1 MTTSRNSRFQV
12 DAWFVVIACTLLYPT
27 RVLSQNLW
35 VIDTTWGWSQDT
47 DAGLFSSFSLFP
59 NGAPWGSDAFMW
71 ENPHTLI
78 YHDPLAPS
86 SMGQWTIVGTAMWG
100 EEVSSE
106 GSFYLSSSDQGVPS
120 ESLLFPAMENASF
133 TDTLRATSRGACA
146 CGEDIVVV
154 GDLTSSDT
162 TRSAFALKW
171 GLWSSNVPFMYD
183 LSFSEGGVDTLT
195 FLGPDQS
202 FEACA
207 AYGAQLAMVGWG
219 LDSCCV
225 HKEVPIVRVVDGESG
240 ASWTG
245 FGNSGTI
252 ALELP
257 SGMINDSIGGLPIH
271 ETGGWFEDVAWS
283 PDGQV
288 LFAAGA
294 ALNGNVFQPL
304 LAKFHIDGTLD
315 EPFADGGL
323 SLPLLSPSQNHWIT
337 SLAVL
342 ENGDVVALM
351 KAGTGEDIEGTSLW
365 LLHWNPLGEWQVDV
379 LPWEDVFT
387 PGHLEA
393 RGNEVAIVGTIGDDI
408 SIFGERQI
416 GVATWSPDS
425 SWTGVGSSSSQYLLS
440 GSDIAWVGDSALHV
454 SARYNSPTIPAVE
467 APWDDGS
474 SFGIYRFSRQNLPTA
489 IEELT
494 VLTPSSQVKP
504 SPTNEMTQW
513 AIERPADRVVLR
525 NIMGNMVWDE
535 MINGEEEEV
544 LLRTSFLPNGVYIA
558 TASYEGKVVAQT
570 RFIVGH

>member
-12 DAWFVVIACTLLYPT
+12 DAWFVVIACALPYPT

-59 NGAPWGSDAFMW
+59 QGAPWGSDAFMW

-78 YHDPLAPS
+78 YHEALAS
-86 SMGQWTIVGTAMWG
+86 ASMGQWTIVGTAIWG

-106 GSFYLSSSDQGVPS
+106 GSFYLSSSDEGVPS
-120 ESLLFPAMENASF
+120 ECLFFPAMENASF

-154 GDLTSSDT
+154 GDLASSTT

-171 GLWSSNVPFMYD
+171 GLQSSNDPFMYD

-240 ASWTG
+240 ASWAG
-245 FGNSGTI
+245 FSNSGTI

-257 SGMINDSIGGLPIH
+257 SGMINDSIGGWPIH

-393 RGNEVAIVGTIGDDI
+393 RGNEVAIVGTIGDVI

-416 GVATWSPDS
+416 GVATWSPDA

-474 SFGIYRFSRQNLPTA
+474 SFGIYRFSRKNLPTA

-525 NIMGNMVWDE
+525 NITGNVVWDE
-535 MINGEEEEV
+535 MINGEEEV
-544 LLRTSFLPNGVYIA
+544 LLHTTFLPNGVYIA

>member
-1 MTTSRNSRFQV
+1 
-12 DAWFVVIACTLLYPT
+12 
-27 RVLSQNLW
+27 
-35 VIDTTWGWSQDT
+35 
-47 DAGLFSSFSLFP
+47 
-59 NGAPWGSDAFMW
+59 
-71 ENPHTLI
+71 
-78 YHDPLAPS
+78 
-86 SMGQWTIVGTAMWG
+86 
-100 EEVSSE
+100 
-106 GSFYLSSSDQGVPS
+106 
-120 ESLLFPAMENASF
+120 
-133 TDTLRATSRGACA
+133 
-146 CGEDIVVV
+146 
-154 GDLTSSDT
+154 
-162 TRSAFALKW
+162 
-171 GLWSSNVPFMYD
+171 MYD

-207 AYGAQLAMVGWG
+207 AYGTQLAMVGWG

-257 SGMINDSIGGLPIH
+257 SGMVNDSIGGLPLH

-294 ALNGNVFQPL
+294 ALNGNAFQPL

-315 EPFADGGL
+315 ETFADGGL

-365 LLHWNPLGEWQVDV
+365 LLHWNPLGEWQVDA
-379 LPWEDVFT
+379 LPWEDAFT

-393 RGNEVAIVGTIGDDI
+393 RGNEVAIVGTIGDVI
-408 SIFGERQI
+408 SLFGERQI

-425 SWTGVGSSSSQYLLS
+425 SWTGVGSSSSPYLLS

-474 SFGIYRFSRQNLPTA
+474 SFGIYRFSRKNLPTA
-489 IEELT
+489 MEELT
-494 VLTPSSQVKP
+494 MLAPTSQVKP
-504 SPTNEMTQW
+504 NPANEMTQW
-513 AIERPADRVVLR
+513 AIERPADRIVVR
-525 NIMGNMVWDE
+525 NVTGRVVWDE
-535 MINGEEEEV
+535 VIHGEEA
-544 LLRTSFLPNGVYIA
+544 LLRTSFLPHGVYIA
-558 TASYEGKVVAQT
+558 TALNDGNAVAQT

>member
-1 MTTSRNSRFQV
+1 M
-12 DAWFVVIACTLLYPT
+12 ACALLCPA
-27 RVLSQNLW
+27 RGLSQNIW
-35 VIDTTWGWSQDT
+35 VIDSTWGWSQDT

-59 NGAPWGSDAFMW
+59 HGAAEGGDAFMW

-78 YHDPLAPS
+78 HHDALPPES
-86 SMGQWTIVGTAMWG
+86 SGQWTMVGTALWG
-100 EEVSSE
+100 AVGSSQ
-106 GSFYLSSSDQGVPS
+106 GSFYLSSNDAGAPS
-120 ESLLFPAMENASF
+120 ESLLFEAMENTSF

-146 CGEDIVVV
+146 CGQEVVVV
-154 GDLTSSDT
+154 GDLESSNT

-171 GLWSSNVPFMYD
+171 GLQSSNVPFMYD

-207 AYGAQLAMVGWG
+207 ASGAQLAMVGWG

-257 SGMINDSIGGLPIH
+257 SGMVNDSIGGLPLH

-315 EPFADGGL
+315 ETFADGGL
-323 SLPLLSPSQNHWIT
+323 SLPLLSPSQNHWVT

-365 LLHWNPLGEWQVDV
+365 LLHWNPLGEWQVDAM
-379 LPWEDVFT
+379 PWEDAFT

-393 RGNEVAIVGTIGDDI
+393 RGNEVAIVGTIGDVI

-425 SWTGVGSSSSQYLLS
+425 SWTGVGSSSSPYLLS

-474 SFGIYRFSRQNLPTA
+474 SFGIYRFSRKNLPTA
-489 IEELT
+489 MEELT
-494 VLTPSSQVKP
+494 MLAPTSQVKP
-504 SPTNEMTQW
+504 NPANEMTQW
-513 AIERPADRVVLR
+513 AIERPADRIVVR
-525 NIMGNMVWDE
+525 NVSGRVVWDE
-535 MINGEEEEV
+535 VIHGEEA
-544 LLRTSFLPNGVYIA
+544 LLRTSFLPHGVYIA
-558 TASYEGKVVAQT
+558 TALNDGNAVAQT

>member
-12 DAWFVVIACTLLYPT
+12 DAWFVVIACALLYPT

-59 NGAPWGSDAFMW
+59 QGAPWGGDAFMW

-78 YHDPLAPS
+78 YHDALAPA

-106 GSFYLSSSDQGVPS
+106 GSFYLSSSDEGVPS

-154 GDLTSSDT
+154 GDLTSSNT

-171 GLWSSNVPFMYD
+171 GLQSSNVPFMYD

-294 ALNGNVFQPL
+294 ALNGNVFQPI

-342 ENGDVVALM
+342 ENGNVVALM

-393 RGNEVAIVGTIGDDI
+393 RGNEVAIVGTIGDVI

-474 SFGIYRFSRQNLPTA
+474 SFGIYRFSRENLPTA

-494 VLTPSSQVKP
+494 VLTPSSQIKP
-504 SPTNEMTQW
+504 NPTNEMTQW

-525 NIMGNMVWDE
+525 NITGNVVWDE
-535 MINGEEEEV
+535 MINGEEEV
-544 LLRTSFLPNGVYIA
+544 LLHTSFLPNGVYIA